1 MPNYN
6 DQCQT
11 RMREAVNVFVE
22 ELQGMRSGRAH
33 PNILH
38 SIKVDA
44 YGTST
49 ALQHLASIVV
59 EDARTL
65 TVSPYD
71 RGLLALIEKT
81 IRQSDLG
88 LNPTSTG
95 VMLRISMPALSSER
109 REALVKLVKS
119 EAEKAKVA
127 VRNIRRDII
136 SDLKSELKNKLIS
149 EDDLR
154 RAEAQIQKVTDSM
167 THEIDNRI
175 AEKEKEILTV

>member
-1 MPNYN
+1 MSNYN
-6 DQCQT
+6 DQCKA
-11 RMREAVNVFVE
+11 RMQEAVNVFAT
-22 ELQGMRSGRAH
+22 ELQGVRSGRAH
-33 PNILH
+33 PSILH

-44 YGTST
+44 YGTPT
-49 ALQHLASIVV
+49 ALQHVASVAV

-71 RGLLALIEKT
+71 RGLLEVIEKT

-88 LNPTSTG
+88 LNPASTG
-95 VMLRISMPALSSER
+95 SMLRIPMPALSSER

-119 EAEKAKVA
+119 EGEKAKVA

-136 SDLKSELKNKLIS
+136 SGLKDELKEKLIS

-154 RAEAQIQKVTDSM
+154 RAEGQIQKVTDSM
-167 THEIDNRI
+167 TQDIDSKVSD
-175 AEKEKEILTV
+175 KEKEILTV

>member
-1 MPNYN
+1 
-6 DQCQT
+6 
-11 RMREAVNVFVE
+11 
-22 ELQGMRSGRAH
+22 
-33 PNILH
+33 
-38 SIKVDA
+38 
-44 YGTST
+44 
-49 ALQHLASIVV
+49 
-59 EDARTL
+59 
-65 TVSPYD
+65 
-71 RGLLALIEKT
+71 
-81 IRQSDLG
+81 
-88 LNPTSTG
+88 
-95 VMLRISMPALSSER
+95 MPALSSER